1 MKIVVL
7 ALSVAISL
15 LAQAPPASS
24 SAKGAAKGGGRG
36 APAVPGYEV
45 SSDRK
50 VTFKLR
56 APEATTVTV
65 SGDFGKEAQTVET
78 MTKGQ
83 DGVWSATIGPLRAAV
98 YHYRFAVNGVAT
110 NDPSNP
116 MMGAAD
122 RAVGQSLFEVMGDK
136 PSPWSIQPVPHG
148 NVHINTYVSKTMN
161 APRNIYVYTPPDY
174 ETSTTRY
181 PALYLMHGAGGSES
195 SWVAQSR
202 ANVILDN
209 LIAESKAKPMII
221 VMPYGRAGQSTTFG
235 PAPVVVPEDQKNLTF
250 PNDVVPDVIEFAE
263 KNYRIAAGADNR
275 AIAGLSMGGNQTLI
289 IGLNHLDLFH
299 YVGAFSPVIMNA
311 NADQDFRSLLNDA
324 AGANKK
330 LKVFNIYIGKE
341 DTLYMSNVSFH
352 KLLDQH
358 QIKHSFNETEGA
370 HVWWNWRDY
379 LVDYAQRLFR

>member
-1 MKIVVL
+1 MRKILVL
-7 ALSVAISL
+7 ALSIAISSLL
-15 LAQAPPASS
+15 LAQAPG
-24 SAKGAAKGGGRG
+24 KGAAKGGKGGGRG
-36 APAVPGYEV
+36 APAEPGYQV
-45 SSDRK
+45 SAERT
-50 VTFKLR
+50 VTFRLR
-56 APEATTVTV
+56 APEATGVTV
-65 SGDFGKEAQTVET
+65 AGDFATGQQT

-83 DGVWSATIGPLRAAV
+83 DGVWTFTTAPLRPAV
-98 YHYRFAVNGVAT
+98 YNYRFTVNGVGII

-116 MMGAAD
+116 MIGTAD
-122 RAVGQSLFEVMGDK
+122 RGNGSSLLEVKGDK

-148 NVHINTYVSKTMN
+148 NIHISTYVSKTMN
-161 APRNIYVYTPPDY
+161 APRNIYVYTPPGY
-174 ETSTTRY
+174 ETSTARY

-195 SWVAQSR
+195 SWVTAGR

-209 LIAESKAKPMII
+209 LIAEGLAKPMII

-235 PAPVVVPEDQKNLTF
+235 PAPVVVPADQRNLTF

-263 KNYRIAAGADNR
+263 KNYRIAPGADNR

-311 NADQDFRSLLNDA
+311 NADQDFRTLFADA

-352 KLLDQH
+352 QLLDQH
-358 QIKHSFNETEGA
+358 QIKHVFTETEGA

-379 LVDYAQRLFR
+379 LVDYAPRLFR

>member
-1 MKIVVL
+1 MRRLL
-7 ALSVAISL
+7 ALAFSISISSLL
-15 LAQAPPASS
+15 LAQAPG
-24 SAKGAAKGGGRG
+24 KGAAKGGGRA
-36 APAVPGYEV
+36 APAEPGYQV
-45 SSDRK
+45 SADRK

-65 SGDFGKEAQTVET
+65 SGDFGKEAQTTEP

-83 DGVWSATIGPLRAAV
+83 DGVWSTTIGPLHPAI
-98 YHYRFAVNGVAT
+98 YHYRFIVNGVAT
-110 NDPSNP
+110 SDPSNP
-116 MMGAAD
+116 MLGAAD
-122 RAVGQSLFEVMGDK
+122 RAVGQSLFEVKGDK
-136 PSPWSIQPVPHG
+136 PSPWSLQSVPHG

-161 APRNIYVYTPPDY
+161 APRNIYVYTPPGY
-174 ETSTTRY
+174 ETSTMRY

-195 SWVAQSR
+195 SWVAEGR
-202 ANVILDN
+202 ANLILDN
-209 LIAESKAKPMII
+209 LIAEGRAKPMII

-235 PAPVVVPEDQKNLTF
+235 PAPVVVPADQKNLTF

-263 KNYRIAAGADNR
+263 KNYRIAPGADNR

-289 IGLNHLDLFH
+289 IGLSHLDLFH

-311 NADQDFRSLLNDA
+311 NADEDFKKLFADT
-324 AGANKK
+324 AGANKR
-330 LKVFNIYIGKE
+330 LKVFNIYIGKD

-358 QIKHSFNETEGA
+358 QVKHVFTETEGA

-379 LVDYAQRLFR
+379 LVDYAPRLFR

>member
-1 MKIVVL
+1 MRRIFAL
-7 ALSVAISL
+7 ALSITISSQL
-15 LAQAPPASS
+15 WAQAPPASGK
-24 SAKGAAKGGGRG
+24 AKGAAKGGGRG
-36 APAVPGYEV
+36 APAVPGYDV
-45 SSDRK
+45 SADRK
-50 VTFKLR
+50 VTFRLR
-56 APEATTVTV
+56 APDATAVTIA
-65 SGDFGKEAQTVET
+65 GDFATGPQT

-83 DGVWSATIGPLRAAV
+83 DGTWTLTTAPLRAAV
-98 YHYRFAVNGVAT
+98 YNYRFTVDGIAT
-110 NDPSNP
+110 SDPNNP
-116 MMGAAD
+116 MLGTAD
-122 RAVGQSLFEVMGDK
+122 RGNGSSLLEVKGER

-161 APRNIYVYTPPDY
+161 ATRNIYVYTPPGY

-195 SWVAQSR
+195 SWTTAGR
-202 ANVILDN
+202 ANIILDN
-209 LIAESKAKPMII
+209 LIAEGRAKPMII

-235 PAPVVVPEDQKNLTF
+235 PATVIGPADQKNLTF

-311 NADQDFRSLLNDA
+311 NAEEDFKTLFADA
-324 AGANKK
+324 TSSNKK
-330 LKVFNIYIGKE
+330 LKIFNIYIGKE

-352 KLLDQH
+352 QLLDQH
-358 QIKHSFNETEGA
+358 QVKHVFTETEGA

-379 LVDYAQRLFR
+379 LVDYAPRLFR